1 MIMQPVVKMEWFGN
15 KYTTDQYMAIARE
28 LRRVSAMIDFMEE
41 YVSLDSKDISAMLMD
56 IADGADKA
64 ADAVVLLMGGAQ

>member
-1 MIMQPVVKMEWFGN
+1 MIMQPVVKMDWFGN